1 MFVNLENKEIQYIL
15 EHNYLGHLGYIYL
28 NRPYVVPIT
37 YYFDKEQKSIICY
50 SGQGHKI
57 VAMLINTAVSLQVE
71 EVDSVTNWKSVLIH
85 GTFEP
90 LKGVSAKV
98 NLYKF
103 TAGLRNIV
111 LKKEHKKANFISEL
125 SSKIYNNE
133 NLVVFIIRI
142 KQLIGKKRITF
153 EAY

>member
-1 MFVNLENKEIQYIL
+1 MFTDLENKEIQYIL

-37 YYFDKEQKSIICY
+37 YYFDKVQKAIIGY

-57 VAMLINTAVSLQVE
+57 IAMLINNAVSLQIE

-90 LKGVSAKV
+90 LMGSSAKA
-98 NLYKF
+98 NLNKF
-103 TAGLRNIV
+103 TAGLRKII
-111 LKKEHKKANFISEL
+111 LKKEHKKANFISEF
-125 SSKIYNNE
+125 SSKIYNND
-133 NLVVFIIRI
+133 NPVVFIIKI
-142 KQLIGKKRITF
+142 KELTGKKRTTF
-153 EAY
+153 EA